1 MTERERLRAERI
13 DLLSDMVQRLRA
25 EHAIT
30 REELERARQA
40 LRDVAVMVGDMWPA
54 PSRPCNCWDCR
65 QAAAIQTAIRKG
77 LGK

>member
-1 MTERERLRAERI
+1 MTERERADRI
-13 DLLSDMVQRLRA
+13 VVLCGMVQSLRA

-30 REELERARQA
+30 REDLERARQA
-40 LRDVAVMVGDMWPA
+40 LRDVAVMVGNMWPA

-77 LGK
+77 LGEP